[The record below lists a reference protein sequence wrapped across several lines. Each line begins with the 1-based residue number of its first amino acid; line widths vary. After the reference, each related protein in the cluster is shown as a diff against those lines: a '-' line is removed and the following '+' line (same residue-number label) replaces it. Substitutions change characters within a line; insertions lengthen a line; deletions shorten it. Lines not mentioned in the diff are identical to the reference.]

1 MCYVP
6 DVDRA
11 FRAVDR
17 SLRAL
22 RRPRTAIQ
30 DVGRRSVRL
39 VLRMIGRLPIR
50 VRRVA
55 AGPIEAAAGRSVRR
69 GGRHTVSGPL
79 WVVLRTLT
87 ERSIDLD
94 GREVRLT
101 PQTLIR
107 MAQAAYVVG
116 APLASI
122 DRLLDLVPPE
132 ADVDRAGLVGLRGK
146 VDLRL
151 GRLGD
156 ALKRLEQASA
166 LDPGNQG
173 WERRAA
179 RVRGQLA
186 MSDPLWRPSIT
197 IRRTVPIHE
206 RHRGRILH
214 LLSNSLPHR
223 QVGYTV
229 RAQNV
234 ARCQTAV
241 GLDPRM
247 VTRAGFPGN
256 AGVEGASRSE
266 TVEGVTYHRIQP
278 DLARDTPVDELAT
291 ATADGLARFV
301 EGFRPMVIQPT
312 TDYLNAQVALAV
324 AERYDLPVIYEVR
337 GFLEETWRSKVGE
350 GPTDVDR
357 YHRAKAIE
365 TDCMRRALGIVT
377 LSETM
382 KADIVGR
389 GGIDPD
395 RVAVVPNAVD
405 VERFVPGPR
414 DVALAAEL
422 GIAAGETVIGYI
434 SSFSAYEGIA
444 YLIRAVA
451 RLRDEGR
458 AVRLLLV
465 GDGVER
471 DNLEAVAD
479 EVGVNRDR
487 GVVFTGLVPHRE
499 IEPYYRTIDIFVVP
513 RTNDRVSQ
521 LVTPLKPYEAMA
533 MAKALVVSAI
543 PALLE
548 IVEDGITG
556 RTVPA
561 EDAPALAERLGELID
576 DPTARAALGRA
587 ARQWVTENRTWSA
600 NGRRYLD
607 LYQRLDL
614 A

>member
-6 DVDRA
+6 GVDRIY
-11 FRAVDR
+11 RAAER
-17 SLRAL
+17 GLRVL
-22 RRPRTAIQ
+22 RRPRIAITV
-30 DVGRRSVRL
+30 VGRRSLRL
-39 VLRMIGRLPIR
+39 ALRLIGRVPVR

-55 AGPIEAAAGRSVRR
+55 TGRFESAAERSLRR
-69 GGRHTVSGPL
+69 GGRRSVSGPL
-79 WVVLRTLT
+79 WVVLRTLND
-87 ERSIDLD
+87 RPIDL
-94 GREVRLT
+94 GGSEAGLT
-101 PQTLIR
+101 PATLIR

-122 DRLLDLVPPE
+122 DRLLDLIPPAE
-132 ADVDRAGLVGLRGK
+132 DTTRAGLVGLRGK

-156 ALKRLEQASA
+156 ALERLEQASA
-166 LDPGNQG
+166 LEPDNIG
-173 WERRAA
+173 WERRVA

-186 MSDPLWRPSIT
+186 MSDPTWRPPIT
-197 IRRTVPIHE
+197 VHHHVPLDE

-234 ARCQTAV
+234 ARCQSAV

-256 AGVEGASRSE
+256 AGVAGAPRSE
-266 TVEGVTYHRIQP
+266 TVEGVTYRRIQP
-278 DLARDTPVDELAT
+278 DLPGDTPVDELAT
-291 ATADGLARFV
+291 ATADGLARLV
-301 EGFRPMVIQPT
+301 EELRPMVIQPT
-312 TDYLNAQVALAV
+312 TDYLNAQVALTV

-337 GFLEETWRSKVGE
+337 GFLEETWRSKVDG

-357 YHRAKAIE
+357 YNRAKAIE
-365 TDCMRRALGIVT
+365 TDCMRRATGIVT

-382 KADIVGR
+382 RADIVGR

-414 DVALAAEL
+414 DAALAAEL
-422 GIAAGETVIGYI
+422 GIAANETVIGYI
-434 SSFSAYEGIA
+434 SSFTAYEGIA
-444 YLIRAVA
+444 YLIRAVG

-471 DNLEAVAD
+471 DNLEAVAN
-479 EVGVNRDR
+479 EVGASRDR
-487 GVVFTGLVPHRE
+487 GVVFTGLVPHRD
-499 IEPYYRTIDIFVVP
+499 IERYYRTIDIFVVP

-533 MAKALVVSAI
+533 MAKALVVSAV

-548 IVEDGITG
+548 IVEDGVTG
-556 RTVPA
+556 RSVPA
-561 EDAPALAERLGELID
+561 EDADALADRLAELID
-576 DPTARAALGRA
+576 DPEARDALGRA
-587 ARQWVTENRTWSA
+587 ARQWVTEHRTWSA

-607 LYQRLDL
+607 FYQRLDL